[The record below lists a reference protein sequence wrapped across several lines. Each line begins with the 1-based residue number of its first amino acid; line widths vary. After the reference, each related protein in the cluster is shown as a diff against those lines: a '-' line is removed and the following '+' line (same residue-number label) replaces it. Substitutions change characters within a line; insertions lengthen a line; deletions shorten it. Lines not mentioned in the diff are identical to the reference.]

1 MKQEHKNV
9 SFWRQQYALRDDPY
23 HSTTALQLN
32 NRHKRNAI
40 LQLYRT
46 QYNYNVNSV
55 FHSYVVCLF
64 TTFLMSYRLVC
75 DSDEFKWMPRWSF
88 SSVNAIAMDCVC
100 SNKLDGTF
108 SSINLATSNVRCSS
122 QIVRA
127 QFDVDA
133 SCHKCCVDERFCL
146 LLILITMMWR
156 YMGA

>member
-1 MKQEHKNV
+1 MSHFDGNNMLWGMIRIIRLLLCNWIIDTNAMRYFSYIEHNTITMSIV
-9 SFWRQQYALRDDPY
+9 FFSHMLFVYSQHFW
-23 HSTTALQLN
+23 
-32 NRHKRNAI
+32 
-40 LQLYRT
+40 
-46 QYNYNVNSV
+46 
-55 FHSYVVCLF
+55 CLI
-64 TTFLMSYRLVC
+64 SWVC
-75 DSDEFKWMPRWSF
+75 DSDESKWMPRWSF